1 MKEKIAEL
9 CVKIQK
15 MEAMGVN
22 ATDMA
27 IAEILDLMLDM
38 DARVKRLEKNE
49 CQIGGDL

>member
-27 IAEILDLMLDM
+27 IAEILDLLLDV
-38 DARVKRLEKNE
+38 DTRIEKIE
-49 CQIGGDL
+49 KERS